1 MKVFKAS
8 FNLYG
13 KEYRENLNYFTEL
26 EEKGLVK
33 ILKCYPVKNQVVIQY
48 EANEEY

>member
-1 MKVFKAS
+1 MKKFKSS

-13 KEYRENLNYFTEL
+13 KEYKENLNYFTEL
-26 EEKGLVK
+26 MENGKIK

-48 EANEEY
+48 EANEKY